1 MLRVYLGACVPRTL
15 LQKVNCSA
23 RGVSLTMADDFNVQ
37 AQADFQR
44 ARFKAF
50 MNRVWGALSGRPL
63 TLLSYDEIKEK
74 LHVGG
79 PIYRGVKTVRV
90 DQIAGSLNRYHE
102 FDRVFLPMSDQLAA
116 RWTSVN
122 RAFYQE
128 ISLPPVVLYKVGEVY
143 FVVDGHHR
151 VSVARE
157 QGQIYIEAEVRE
169 CATRVNITPNIQPED
184 LEILENKVNFL
195 ERTSLDELIP
205 DANIKLTIPDGFDR
219 MLEHI
224 AVHRYF
230 MGLDLKRDISEEEA
244 IKHWYDTVY
253 LPIVKVIRDTDIL
266 KEFPDKTEGDLY
278 LWVLDHQHYL
288 EQEEGKPLQPPEEAA
303 RSFLVADV
311 KKKRKTRS
319 DKGKKRK

>member
-1 MLRVYLGACVPRTL
+1 MSDFDTFSE
-15 LQKVNCSA
+15 QA
-23 RGVSLTMADDFNVQ
+23 RS
-37 AQADFQR
+37 DFQR

-50 MNRVWGALSGRPL
+50 LNQVWGALSGQPSS
-63 TLLSYDEIKEK
+63 LLSYDEIKEK

-102 FDRVFLPMSDQLAA
+102 FDRVFLPKSDDLAQ
-116 RWTSVN
+116 RWQSVN

-169 CATRVNITPNIQPED
+169 CATRVNIMPNIRPED
-184 LEILENKVNFL
+184 LVILENKVNFL
-195 ERTSLDELIP
+195 ERTSLDTLIP

-244 IKHWYDTVY
+244 IQHWYDTVY
-253 LPIVKVIRDTDIL
+253 LPIVKVIRDTEIL

-288 EQEEGKPLQPPEEAA
+288 EREEGLPLQPPEQAA
-303 RSFLVADV
+303 RNFLVEDV
-311 KKKRKTRS
+311 KKRTRKVRS
-319 DKGKKRK
+319 DKGKKRKLK

>member
-1 MLRVYLGACVPRTL
+1 MSDQFSEQARV
-15 LQKVNCSA
+15 
-23 RGVSLTMADDFNVQ
+23 
-37 AQADFQR
+37 DFQR

-50 MNRVWGALSGRPL
+50 INRVWGTLSGQRT

-74 LHVGG
+74 LHIGG
-79 PIYRGVKTVRV
+79 PIYRGVQTVLV
-90 DQIAGSLNRYHE
+90 EQIIGSLNRYHE
-102 FDRVFLPMSDQLAA
+102 FDRVFLPASDALAA
-116 RWTSVN
+116 RWQSVN

-169 CATRVNITPNIQPED
+169 CATRVNLTPDLRLED
-184 LEILENKVNFL
+184 LEILGNKVNFL
-195 ERTSLDELIP
+195 ERTSLDRLRTG
-205 DANIKLTIPDGFDR
+205 ASIKVTIPDGFDR

-230 MGLDLKRDISEEEA
+230 MGLDWKRDISEEEA
-244 IKHWYDTVY
+244 ITHWYDHVY
-253 LPIVKVIRDTDIL
+253 MPIVSVIRDTEIL

-288 EQEEGKPLQPPEEAA
+288 AQEEGAPLQPPETAA
-303 RSFLVADV
+303 QIFLEEGI
-311 KKKRKTRS
+311 KKPGRKTRS
-319 DKGKKRK
+319 DKGKKRKK